1 MKGIKKGCGNAIVGG
16 SGYRPNPQ
24 AIQGWKAM
32 RRVMDLVAMGLD
44 DNEIVEK
51 TAEEFGSSKQTMSQY
66 LKAAVCALDDR
77 NKDWKNRIIEQNY
90 ARLDVI
96 IKECYEKGKHKEALQ
111 AIDLQNKLAGVYEQ
125 RLKIDSPIFT
135 IKIGDNENDENINNG
150 STDNTTA
157 P

>member
-24 AIQGWKAM
+24 AIPGWKAM

-51 TAEEFGSSKQTMSQY
+51 CAEEFGSTTRLMSQY
-66 LKAAVCALDDR
+66 LKAAVCALSDK
-77 NKDWKNRIIEQNY
+77 NKEWKAKIVEQNY
-90 ARLDVI
+90 QRLDVI

-111 AIDLQNKLAGVYEQ
+111 AIDLQNKLAGVYEE

-135 IKIGDNENDENINNG
+135 IKIGNDENNETT
-150 STDNTTA
+150 STEKTTDQ
-157 P
+157 

>member
-51 TAEEFGSSKQTMSQY
+51 TAEEFGSSTKTMSQY
-66 LKAAVCALDDR
+66 LKAAVCALDER
-77 NKDWKNRIIEQNY
+77 NREWKDKIVEQNY
-90 ARLDVI
+90 NRLDVLV
-96 IKECYEKGKHKEALQ
+96 KECYEKGKYKEALQ
-111 AIDLQNKLAGVYEQ
+111 AIDLQNKLAGIYEQ
-125 RLKIDSPIFT
+125 RLKIDCPIFE
-135 IKIGDNENDENINNG
+135 IKIGGEPETEPLKIDGDNIAA
-150 STDNTTA
+150 T
-157 P
+157 